1 MRKILGMSLV
11 VVLALGVGSYA
22 LGHGSSA
29 DGQSTAVSGGMMG
42 QGMMGMMM
50 RGMMMGQNGMMGG
63 SGMMGMGGGAT
74 AHGAGKLH
82 PVDPN
87 SPSDVMMEACT
98 TAGMGPEG
106 HTIVGRMIDQMHGE
120 GAHHKM
126 HNFMDQMMA
135 TMMGGQAMDPSLQRK
150 SQ

>member
-11 VVLALGVGSYA
+11 VVLSLGVGSYA

-29 DGQSTAVSGGMMG
+29 KGQSTVASSGMMGSGGMMG
-42 QGMMGMMM
+42 
-50 RGMMMGQNGMMGG
+50 
-63 SGMMGMGGGAT
+63 GMMGMGGGAT

-106 HTIVGRMIDQMHGE
+106 HTIAGQMIDQMHGE

-135 TMMGGQAMDPSLQRK
+135 MMMGGQAMDPSLQRK

>member
-11 VVLALGVGSYA
+11 VVLSLGVGSYA

-50 RGMMMGQNGMMGG
+50 RGMMMGQNGMMG
-63 SGMMGMGGGAT
+63 MGGGAT

-106 HTIVGRMIDQMHGE
+106 HTIAGQMIDQMHGE

-126 HNFMDQMMA
+126 HNFMDQMMGM
-135 TMMGGQAMDPSLQRK
+135 MMGGQAMDPSLQRK
-150 SQ
+150 SH

>member
-1 MRKILGMSLV
+1 MRKVLGMSLV
-11 VVLALGVGSYA
+11 VVLSLGVGSYA

-42 QGMMGMMM
+42 QGMMGQ
-50 RGMMMGQNGMMGG
+50 GGMMGPG
-63 SGMMGMGGGAT
+63 MMQGMMGGMMGMGQGTT
-74 AHGAGKLH
+74 AHSAGKRH

-106 HTIVGRMIDQMHGE
+106 HTIAGQMIDQMHGE

-135 TMMGGQAMDPSLQRK
+135 MMMGGQAMDPSLQRK

>member
-11 VVLALGVGSYA
+11 VVLSLGVGSYA

-29 DGQSTAVSGGMMG
+29 DGQSTAVSGGMM
-42 QGMMGMMM
+42 MRGMMM
-50 RGMMMGQNGMMGG
+50 GGMMMGQNGMMGG
-63 SGMMGMGGGAT
+63 SGMMGMGQGRQ
-74 AHGAGKLH
+74 AHSAGKRH

-106 HTIVGRMIDQMHGE
+106 HTIAGQMIDQMHGE

-126 HNFMDQMMA
+126 HNFMDQMMGM
-135 TMMGGQAMDPSLQRK
+135 MMGGQAMDPSLQRK
-150 SQ
+150 SH

>member
-1 MRKILGMSLV
+1 MRKVLGMSLV
-11 VVLALGVGSYA
+11 VVLSLGVGSYA

-42 QGMMGMMM
+42 QGMMGQ
-50 RGMMMGQNGMMGG
+50 GGMMGPG
-63 SGMMGMGGGAT
+63 MMQGMMGGMMGMGQGKT
-74 AHGAGKLH
+74 AHSAGKRH

-106 HTIVGRMIDQMHGE
+106 HTIAGQMIDQMHGE
-120 GAHHKM
+120 GTHHKM

>member
-1 MRKILGMSLV
+1 MRTVLGMSLV
-11 VVLALGVGSYA
+11 VVLSLGVGSYA

-42 QGMMGMMM
+42 QG
-50 RGMMMGQNGMMGG
+50 GMMGPG
-63 SGMMGMGGGAT
+63 MMQGMMGGMMGMGQGTT
-74 AHGAGKLH
+74 AHSAGKRH

-106 HTIVGRMIDQMHGE
+106 HTIAGQMIDQMHGE

-135 TMMGGQAMDPSLQRK
+135 MMMGGQAMDPSLQRK